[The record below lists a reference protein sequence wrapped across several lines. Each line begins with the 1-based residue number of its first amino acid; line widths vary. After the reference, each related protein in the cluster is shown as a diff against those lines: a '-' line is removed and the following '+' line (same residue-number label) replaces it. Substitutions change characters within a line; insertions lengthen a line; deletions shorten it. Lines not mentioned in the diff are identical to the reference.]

1 MWNNFKTKKV
11 WENTYE
17 TPTKKITFWS
27 VLKYIIV
34 VICILAVIFL
44 WVYLVKADKIKFP
57 SIWKATV
64 NIISEKFGEEMQ
76 KDEYWNVNV
85 LLVWVGWDGHQWWYL
100 SDTII
105 VASRNQELWAV
116 TMISVPRDLYV
127 KATWYVGK
135 INWLFARG
143 YGYNKDKSISWWV
156 QALWWK
162 LEDMMWLKIP
172 YYAVIDFKWFKEVV
186 DTLSWVEIDVP
197 YTIHDTTYPDEH
209 LWYETFHIWAWLQTL
224 DGDTALKYARSR
236 HTTSDFSRSQRQ
248 QQLIKAITDKLL
260 QKENLTNIDTLRELY
275 DTYTRMVK
283 TNISSKEMIWAVK
296 YASNQPKIFSFGL
309 NTYCTYSSYKLT
321 DAGCFLYNGNR
332 DAFNGLSVIIPNGWT
347 ASNVSFYDYIRN
359 FASFVMHDQ
368 WYLVENPRII
378 IKNAIDKSYASKNGK
393 SPTWWA
399 MKVAVK
405 MKKYWFNIAGTENSN
420 EPYEYTTAVVY
431 GDDYQDTIRML
442 QNFFPITVVMTW
454 QVLTPELTWEN
465 LELTEEEI
473 QEQQDLWYEM
483 ELYIWND
490 FIDYVK
496 ENPFSYEK

>member
-11 WENTYE
+11 WENTYD
-17 TPTKKITFWS
+17 TTKKITFWS
-27 VLKYIIV
+27 VLKYIVIL
-34 VICILAVIFL
+34 ICILAIVFFWI
-44 WVYLVKADKIKFP
+44 YLVKADKIHFT

-64 NIISEKFGEEMQ
+64 NIISEKFWEEM
-76 KDEYWNVNV
+76 KRDDYWNVNV
-85 LLVWVGWDGHQWWYL
+85 LLIWIGWEWHQWWYL

-105 VASRNQELWAV
+105 VASWNQDLWAV

-127 KATWYVGK
+127 KATWYVWK

-143 YGYNKDKSISWWV
+143 YWYNKEKSITWWV
-156 QALWWK
+156 ESLWWK
-162 LEDMMWLKIP
+162 LEEMLWLDIP
-172 YYAVIDFKWFKEVV
+172 YYAVVDFQWFKEVV
-186 DTLSWVEIDVP
+186 DTLWWVEIDVP

-209 LWYETFHIWAWLQTL
+209 LWYETFHISAWLQML

-248 QQLIKAITDKLL
+248 QQIIKAIMDKML

-275 DTYTRMVK
+275 DTYTRMVT
-283 TNISSKEMIWAVK
+283 TNISSKEMIWIIK
-296 YASNQPKIFSFGL
+296 YASPTPKIFSFGL

-321 DAGCFLYNGNR
+321 DAWCFLYNWNR
-332 DAFNGLSVIIPNGWT
+332 DAFNGLSVIIPNGGT
-347 ASNVSFYDYIRN
+347 PSNISYYDYIQN
-359 FASFVMHDQ
+359 FAAFIAHNQ

-405 MKKYWFNIAGTENSN
+405 MKKYWFNIAGTENSS

-442 QNFFPITVVMTW
+442 QKFFPITVVMTW